1 MLENKILILADERV
15 GTYSQSIALAKESG
29 LDYEIIFLEYNF
41 LKALPNL
48 FFSESLIRLKKTSIE
63 KLSSLNY
70 APKYI
75 ISAGRKTAPIALFL
89 KRKYNFLSKIIQIM
103 RPEISLKKFDFVIVP
118 EHDEPKAPYPKNLI
132 LSIGALTKIERNND
146 QKIYEKFQVQ
156 FENFQKPII
165 ALLIGGSTKKTQFLL
180 KSAQELINQ
189 VLIIKKNMNATLII
203 VNSRRTDVKINNFIK
218 KINEENLVFFDYNE
232 IKESNPFGLI
242 LNVADFF
249 IISGDSVSMIS
260 QCCSTGKSV
269 FIFDDGKISSKKHQ
283 KFHKILIERNYAKLF
298 DRNFSE
304 LNDFNPQE
312 LKELTRI
319 SKIIF

>member
-242 LNVADFF
+242 INVADFF

>member
-41 LKALPNL
+41 LKILPNL
-48 FFSESLIRLKKTSIE
+48 FFSESLIRLKKTSIK
-63 KLSSLNY
+63 KLLSINY
-70 APKYI
+70 TPKYI

-89 KRKYNFLSKIIQIM
+89 KRKYRFLSKIIQIM
-103 RPEISLKKFDFVIVP
+103 RPEISLNKFDFVIIP

-132 LSIGALTKIERNND
+132 LSIGALTKIQKNND
-146 QKIYEKFQVQ
+146 QKIY
-156 FENFQKPII
+156 ENFQKPII
-165 ALLIGGSTKKTQFLL
+165 ALLIGGSTKKTQFSL
-180 KSAQELINQ
+180 KSAKELINRIL
-189 VLIIKKNMNATLII
+189 VIKKNMNATLII

-218 KINEENLVFFDYNE
+218 QINEENLVFFDYNE
-232 IKESNPFGLI
+232 IKENNPFELI
-242 LNVADFF
+242 INVADFF

-283 KFHKILIERNYAKLF
+283 KFHKILFAKNYAKSF
-298 DRNFSE
+298 DKNFSE
-304 LNDFNPQE
+304 LNVFKPQQLQE
-312 LKELTRI
+312 ITRI
-319 SKIIF
+319 SKMIF

>member
-1 MLENKILILADERV
+1 MLEDKILILADEKV

-41 LKALPNL
+41 LKVLPNL
-48 FFSESLIRLKKTSIE
+48 FFSESLIRLKKTSTE

-89 KRKYNFLSKIIQIM
+89 KKKYNFLTKVIQIM

-118 EHDEPKAPYPKNLI
+118 EHDEPKVPYPKNLI

-146 QKIYEKFQVQ
+146 QKIYEKFHNQ
-156 FENFQKPII
+156 FKNFQKPII
-165 ALLIGGSTKKTQFLL
+165 ALLLGGSTKKTQFLL

-203 VNSRRTDVKINNFIK
+203 VNSRRTDIEINNFIK

-242 LNVADFF
+242 INVADFF

-283 KFHKILIERNYAKLF
+283 KFHKTLIERNYAKLF

>member
-48 FFSESLIRLKKTSIE
+48 FFSESLIRLKKTSVE
-63 KLSSLNY
+63 KLLSINY
-70 APKYI
+70 TPKYI

-89 KRKYNFLSKIIQIM
+89 KKKYNFLTKIIQIM
-103 RPEISLKKFDFVIVP
+103 RPEISLNKFDFVILP

-146 QKIYEKFQVQ
+146 QKMYEKFQDQ

-180 KSAQELINQ
+180 KTAQELIQ
-189 VLIIKKNMNATLII
+189 QILIIKKNMNATLII

-218 KINEENLVFFDYNE
+218 QINEKNLVFFDYNE

-242 LNVADFF
+242 INVADFF

-260 QCCSTGKSV
+260 ECCSTGKSV

-283 KFHKILIERNYAKLF
+283 KFHKILFAKNYAKFF
-298 DRNFSE
+298 DKNFSE
-304 LNDFNPQE
+304 LSVFKPQE
-312 LKELTRI
+312 LQEVTRI
-319 SKIIF
+319 SKMIF

>member
-29 LDYEIIFLEYNF
+29 LDYEIVFLEYNF
-41 LKALPNL
+41 LKSLPNL
-48 FFSESLIRLKKTSIE
+48 FFSESLIRLTKTSIK
-63 KLSSLNY
+63 KLLSINY
-70 APKYI
+70 TPKYI

-89 KRKYNFLSKIIQIM
+89 KKKYNFLSKIIQIM
-103 RPEISLKKFDFVIVP
+103 RPEISLNKFDFVIVP
-118 EHDEPKAPYPKNLI
+118 EHDEPKPPYPKNLI
-132 LSIGALTKIERNND
+132 LSIGALTKVERNND
-146 QKIYEKFQVQ
+146 QKIYEKFQDQ

-180 KSAQELINQ
+180 KSVQELIQ
-189 VLIIKKNMNATLII
+189 QILVIKKNMNATLII

-218 KINEENLVFFDYNE
+218 QINEKNLVFFDYNK
-232 IKESNPFGLI
+232 IKESNPFGLVI
-242 LNVADFF
+242 NVADFF

-283 KFHKILIERNYAKLF
+283 KFHKTLIAKNYAKFF
-298 DRNFSE
+298 DKNFLE
-304 LNDFNPQE
+304 LNIFKP
-312 LKELTRI
+312 KELQEVIRI

>member
-218 KINEENLVFFDYNE
+218 KINEENLVFFDYNK